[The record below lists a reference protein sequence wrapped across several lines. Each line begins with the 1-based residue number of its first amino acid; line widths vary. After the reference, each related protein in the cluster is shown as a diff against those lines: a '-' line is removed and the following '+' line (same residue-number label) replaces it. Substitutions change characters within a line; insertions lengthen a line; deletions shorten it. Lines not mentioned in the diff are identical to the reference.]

1 MVISL
6 ICGIVTGSTYAIAS
20 DEENQLVYI
29 FPLCEEY
36 FPTWKFIVEWG
47 FRCSIIFIYCL
58 AITSPSHYIIYGL
71 LLIRLEEHR
80 LLHSL
85 RNVNQNYEKQEQLDL
100 ASQNIIKE
108 RLISCLKRHIHFSRS
123 IRKILKKS
131 ENLVLPLQIES
142 VLYFMSIVVNSLM
155 VDGTLS
161 KLSYWRLISL
171 TVTAVV
177 ALSGL
182 SFYGQKIEDL
192 SENIFNC
199 LINIKWYHW
208 NDTNKKLY
216 LMFLQNSLKP
226 FKIKF
231 TENISVNYKMGIE
244 LGLFIYKFEL
254 NYLLQLGPSY
264 FIIVFLL
271 TSITYILILVDLV
284 NDLTLEFESVRSE
297 CDSAI
302 VNRQDKKE
310 FIQGITYMVTSLV
323 SGCITGITYASFSD
337 DENQLVFFFPL
348 CEEYFP
354 RWKLIVKWGFR
365 FSIVLVYCLAVV
377 SPSHYIVYCLL
388 LFKVEENILLYYIKN
403 INQNYENQDQLDVTS
418 QNIIKQR
425 LIFCLK
431 RHIFFSR
438 STPKLFIKSENLVL
452 PLQIEGALYFMC
464 IVINMF
470 GLGDAVSKLSYVHL
484 ISLITTACVSL
495 AGLSVYGQ
503 KIEDLSD
510 NIFNCLIDVKWY
522 HWNDANKK
530 LYLMFLQNS
539 LKPFK
544 IKFTENI
551 SVNYKMGLEIIKTFF
566 SFISVVNQ
574 LQQKH

>member
-1 MVISL
+1 MA
-6 ICGIVTGSTYAIAS
+6 GIMAGETLLKMYRFECIGFFQFRIV
-20 DEENQLVYI
+20 
-29 FPLCEEY
+29 
-36 FPTWKFIVEWG
+36 KF
-47 FRCSIIFIYCL
+47 
-58 AITSPSHYIIYGL
+58 L
-71 LLIRLEEHR
+71 L
-80 LLHSL
+80 
-85 RNVNQNYEKQEQLDL
+85 Y
-100 ASQNIIKE
+100 NII
-108 RLISCLKRHIHFSRS
+108 IIW
-123 IRKILKKS
+123 
-131 ENLVLPLQIES
+131 
-142 VLYFMSIVVNSLM
+142 SL
-155 VDGTLS
+155 LS
-161 KLSYWRLISL
+161 L
-171 TVTAVV
+171 
-177 ALSGL
+177 
-182 SFYGQKIEDL
+182 FQ
-192 SENIFNC
+192 
-199 LINIKWYHW
+199 
-208 NDTNKKLY
+208 
-216 LMFLQNSLKP
+216 
-226 FKIKF
+226 
-231 TENISVNYKMGIE
+231 

-354 RWKLIVKWGFR
+354 RLKFIVKWGFR
-365 FSIVLVYCLAVV
+365 LSIVFVYCLAVV
-377 SPSHYIVYCLL
+377 SPSHYIVYSLL
-388 LFKVEENILLYYIKN
+388 LFKVEENILLHYIKN
-403 INQNYENQDQLDVTS
+403 INQNYENEDQVDVAS

-438 STPKLFIKSENLVL
+438 STRKLFMKSENLVL

-484 ISLITTACVSL
+484 ISLITTACVTL

-522 HWNDANKK
+522 HWNEANKK

-574 LQQKH
+574 LQQNKD